1 MASEWPRSRP
11 RVFQCSEVVAMSFL
25 RRCVLRLYNFFRPG
39 PAEAQLVREMAAH
52 LDLLEEAFQQRGMTR
67 EQAVLAAKRA
77 LGRVEQMKELH
88 RETRSFVW
96 LEDARRDIQ
105 YAVRTLARA
114 PGFTAVAVL
123 TLALGIGAVTVIY
136 SVLHNVLLDPL
147 PYRDAGR
154 LVNVLLHDTQERRSR
169 MNFPA
174 PEFMDYR
181 DHSSVFEDV
190 VGTAGQGMMY
200 STPDRVEAVRDV
212 WVTPNFFDFMG
223 LSPLIGRTP
232 APEDAK
238 PDAPPV
244 VVLRHRLWVSQF
256 GADPNVVGRTM
267 LLNGEPRTIIGVMP
281 PRFTWHAADVWI
293 PKPIDGISDPI
304 PFRNF
309 QARLNPGVTL
319 REAEAQL
326 NVIAARRAREHP
338 AEYPENF
345 QIQVVN
351 VIAFTVGEFSRVLYT
366 TLAAVALLLLIACC
380 NVANMLLAR
389 ATTREREMTVRAALG
404 AGRGR
409 IIRQLLVESA
419 LLAFGGAVAGC
430 LLAYVGIDAL
440 VSVLPQGPLPGEIE
454 IALNGPVL
462 IFSLGTAVM
471 SALVFGIA
479 PALYGARRDLVDGLK
494 NAGKGIAGG
503 RSRLRNAL
511 VIAEIAL
518 SLVLLLGAGLLMR
531 TFISLIRIDLGF
543 NPEHVL
549 MVPLAFA
556 PGQMATAVEK
566 HRFYQQALQRIASL
580 PGIEAAAATTG
591 IPPFSGGYTGELDV
605 PGKPRSDLRIASIQL
620 CTEDYFWAL
629 GIRVVR
635 GRALPAAAVGAV
647 PRVAVVNQT
656 IAADYFPS
664 EDPIGKQIRLTWER
678 RESDPVLH
686 GLFEIVGVVQD
697 VKNQGI
703 QERPGPQ
710 VYLPCATMGRAVP
723 IIVVRT
729 SGDPGTS
736 LNAIRGEIAIVDRQV
751 ALRQPGTLEAAL
763 QRFVYSQPRFT
774 LIVLGVFAVTGTLL
788 VALGVFSVMAYTVTR
803 QTREIAVRMALGAGR
818 GHVMRVVLGSG
829 AQLLAVGVAVGVL
842 GNFATSR
849 LIASQLLNTSP
860 QDPLTLT
867 AAVSVIALVTLAACY
882 IPARRAMRV
891 DPMSAL
897 RQD

>member
-1 MASEWPRSRP
+1 MTE
-11 RVFQCSEVVAMSFL
+11 
-25 RRCVLRLYNFFRPG
+25 
-39 PAEAQLVREMAAH
+39 
-52 LDLLEEAFQQRGMTR
+52 LDRD
-67 EQAVLAAKRA
+67 
-77 LGRVEQMKELH
+77 
-88 RETRSFVW
+88 TRSFAW
-96 LEDARRDIQ
+96 IEDTWRDVQ

-147 PYRDAGR
+147 PYRDSGR

-169 MNFPA
+169 MSFPA
-174 PEFMDYR
+174 PEFLDYR
-181 DHSSVFEDV
+181 DHSSAFEDV
-190 VGTAGQGMMY
+190 VGTAGQSMMY
-200 STPDRVEAVRDV
+200 STPDRVEVVRAV

-232 APEDAK
+232 SPEDAK

-256 GADPNVVGRTM
+256 GADPNVAGRTM
-267 LLNGEPRTIIGVMP
+267 LLNGEARTIIGVMP
-281 PRFTWHAADVWI
+281 ARFTWHAADVWI
-293 PKPIDGISDPI
+293 PKPIDGISDPAT

-309 QARLNPGVTL
+309 QARLKPGVTL

-338 AEYPENF
+338 AEYPDNF

-419 LLAFGGAVAGC
+419 LLAFAGAVAGC
-430 LLAYVGIDAL
+430 VLAYVGIDAL

-462 IFSLGTAVM
+462 IFSLGTAVV

-494 NAGKGIAGG
+494 SAGKGIAGG

-543 NPEHVL
+543 NPENVL
-549 MVPLAFA
+549 MVPVVFA
-556 PGQMATAVEK
+556 PGQMSTAVEK
-566 HRFYQQALQRIASL
+566 HGFYQQALQRIASL
-580 PGIEAAAATTG
+580 PGVEAAAATTG
-591 IPPFSGGYTGELDV
+591 VPPFSGGQTGELDV

-620 CTEDYFWAL
+620 CTEDYFRAL

-635 GRALPAAAVGAV
+635 GRGLPAVAAGAV

-656 IAADYFPS
+656 IAADYFAS

-678 RESDPVLH
+678 RESDPILH

-703 QERPGPQ
+703 QERPAPQ
-710 VYLPCATMGRAVP
+710 VYLPGATIGRASP
-723 IIVVRT
+723 TIVVRT
-729 SGDPGTS
+729 SGDPVAS
-736 LNAIRGEIAIVDRQV
+736 LNAIRGEIAIVDPQV

-788 VALGVFSVMAYTVTR
+788 VAMGVFSVMAYTVTR

-818 GHVMRVVLGSG
+818 GQVMGVVLGSG
-829 AQLLAVGVAVGVL
+829 AQLLAIGVAVGVL

-849 LIASQLLNTSP
+849 LIASQLWNTSP

-897 RQD
+897 RQE